1 MRNIK
6 IENITSRFIDY
17 SIVLNKVNSSVSI
30 GISSYT
36 VTGDAKSVL

>member
-6 IENITSRFIDY
+6 IENITSRFRDY
-17 SIVLNKVNSSVSI
+17 SIVLNKVNSSVSV